1 MTYTKIC
8 SGCISALRKQVSV
21 RDNALKF
28 HALLECPNHCSDPN
42 CTVSAFSPHPV
53 KGEEQITACAS
64 HPHHTARDGTVT
76 HKVFDR
82 AFTQGLSATR
92 INLPGK
98 SLQDVLR
105 FCTVVDEGKHDK
117 QPELFSVGVVTL
129 KANDVREIKFRDDQ
143 ELAFRVYD
151 TAGASN
157 PAHADIVGSKYF
169 GELRALPKQ
178 VQSVRTWAQQQ
189 LARKMLPTLNKP
201 ISTV

>member
-1 MTYTKIC
+1 M
-8 SGCISALRKQVSV
+8 
-21 RDNALKF
+21 
-28 HALLECPNHCSDPN
+28 
-42 CTVSAFSPHPV
+42 
-53 KGEEQITACAS
+53 
-64 HPHHTARDGTVT
+64 
-76 HKVFDR
+76 
-82 AFTQGLSATR
+82 
-92 INLPGK
+92 
-98 SLQDVLR
+98 
-105 FCTVVDEGKHDK
+105 VDEGKQDK
-117 QPELFSVGVVTL
+117 QPELLSVGVVTL

-201 ISTV
+201 VSTV